1 MKQFYEELF
10 SVYAININEDGQ
22 HISIY
27 THCTKAKVKCPD
39 MSLWAAAGE
48 GHGTHQHRSH
58 VVPTVGG
65 FV

>member
-39 MSLWAAAGE
+39 MS
-48 GHGTHQHRSH
+48 S
-58 VVPTVGG
+58 
-65 FV
+65 